1 MRTFYTVT
9 LAMIAGVGIRAA
21 AVQTLHAQAKP
32 KAYLVSETEILD
44 KAALAE
50 DAPKAQA
57 NLKAAGGRGGVVP
70 ANGRIIGL
78 IGEPPKR
85 FGVSEWD
92 SVEQLQ
98 EYYKSPPRQALNP
111 AREGTEGSSA
121 IYCRST
127 SELVHG

>member
-1 MRTFYTVT
+1 MNTRYSLP
-9 LAMIAGVGIRAA
+9 LAMLAGAAIGAA

-44 KAALAE
+44 QAALAE
-50 DAPKAQA
+50 YSPKAQA

-85 FGVSEWD
+85 FGVSEWE

-98 EYYKSPPRQALNP
+98 EYYKSPPRQALNDLR
-111 AREGTEGSSA
+111 AKA
-121 IYCRST
+121 QK
-127 SELVHG
+127 VHRQFIVEAPN